1 MTTLNYRALGPDKKA
16 AEMSDSDDAGHA
28 SRTDVAAA
36 KADVAAAKADVA
48 AAKADV
54 AAAKADGTQAPAGA
68 PGPGDG
74 RPQRRWVPG
83 TAALLTALIGLS
95 DIFSIFRPD
104 LVHRLHKYWIYP
116 PRAGGR

>member
-48 AAKADV
+48 AARADV
-54 AAAKADGTQAPAGA
+54 AAARPTARRLPLALPAQVTADPSAAGCRAP
-68 PGPGDG
+68 
-74 RPQRRWVPG
+74 RRC
-83 TAALLTALIGLS
+83 
-95 DIFSIFRPD
+95 
-104 LVHRLHKYWIYP
+104 
-116 PRAGGR
+116 